1 MAETR
6 ADVVVI
12 GGGIVG
18 LTAAYTLLGREP
30 AWRVLVLEKEPGVA
44 RHQSGR
50 NSGVIHSGAFYRP
63 GSAKARLCV
72 RGRELLLRYLD
83 AHGLPYRLCGKLVVA
98 TTEAERPALDRLLE
112 RARANGVPG
121 VERLDATAL
130 RAHEPA
136 ARGVDAVHIPTTGIV
151 DYALVARNLVHEIE
165 RRGGAVELQAE
176 VTGFQRNGGLVRV
189 ETTLGDVETRFVV
202 NCAGLYSDEIARL
215 AGDPPDVRIIPFR
228 GEFYTVRKER
238 GLELGGPVY
247 PAPHPTL
254 PFVGIHATPTLEGGV
269 EAGPNAVLALARE
282 GYTRGRMRI
291 RDLAGTLTYPGF
303 PRLIWRLRRM
313 ALDEE
318 FRSLS
323 RERFAADLSR
333 LIPGISA
340 GDLVPRDAGVRAQA
354 VAPDGSLV
362 DDFAWGQ
369 SPRFLHV
376 LNAPSPAATS
386 SFAIAE
392 AIVGQVPSDP

>member
-1 MAETR
+1 MGESR

-12 GGGIVG
+12 GAGIVG
-18 LTAAYTLLGREP
+18 LTAAYALLGREP
-30 AWRVLVLEKEPGVA
+30 NWRVVVLEKEAGVA

-50 NSGVIHSGAFYRP
+50 NSGVIHSGAFYKP

-98 TTEAERPALDRLLE
+98 SADSERPRLAALLE
-112 RARANGVPG
+112 RAKANGIPG
-121 VERLDATAL
+121 VERMDAAAL
-130 RAHEPA
+130 TRHEPA
-136 ARGVDAVHIPTTGIV
+136 ARGVEAVHIPTTGIV

-165 RRGGAVELQAE
+165 RRGGAIELRTQ
-176 VTGFQRNGGLVRV
+176 VLGFRRESGPVRV
-189 ETTLGDVETRFVV
+189 ETSQGVVQARFVV
-202 NCAGLYSDEIARL
+202 NCAGLQSDEIARL

-228 GEFYTVRKER
+228 GEFYSVRRER
-238 GLELGGPVY
+238 GLTLAGPVY

-254 PFVGIHATPTLEGGV
+254 PFVGIHATPTLDGAV

-282 GYTRGRMRI
+282 GYTRGRVRL
-291 RDLAGTLTYPGF
+291 RDLASTFTYPGF
-303 PRLIWRLRRM
+303 PRLVWRLGRT
-313 ALDEE
+313 AIEEE

-333 LIPGISA
+333 MIPGISA
-340 GDLVPRDAGVRAQA
+340 EDLRPRDAGVRAQA
-354 VAPDGSLV
+354 VAPDGRLL

-369 SPRFLHV
+369 SDRFLHV

-392 AIVGQVPSDP
+392 QIAMQVPGDR

>member
-1 MAETR
+1 MGESR

-30 AWRVLVLEKEPGVA
+30 SWRVVVLEKEDGVA

-83 AHGLPYRLCGKLVVA
+83 AHGLPYRLCGKVVVA
-98 TTEAERPALDRLLE
+98 TKESEIPQLDRVL
-112 RARANGVPG
+112 ARAQANRVPG
-121 VERLDATAL
+121 VERMDAKAL
-130 RAHEPA
+130 AAHEPA
-136 ARGVDAVHIPTTGIV
+136 ARGIAAVHVPTTGIV
-151 DYALVARNLVHEIE
+151 DYALVARNLVHEVE
-165 RRGGAVELQAE
+165 RRGGAVELRAE
-176 VTGFQRNGGLVRV
+176 VLEFEREEGPVWIGTTKGGI
-189 ETTLGDVETRFVV
+189 TARFVV
-202 NCAGLYSDEIARL
+202 NCAGLYSDHVALL
-215 AGDPPDVRIIPFR
+215 AGETPPVRIVPFR

-238 GLELGGPVY
+238 KLELGGPVY
-247 PAPHPTL
+247 PAPHPSL
-254 PFVGIHATPTLEGGV
+254 PFVGVHATPTLEGAV

-282 GYTRGRMRI
+282 GYTRGRLDVRE
-291 RDLAGTLTYPGF
+291 LAQTLTYSGF
-303 PRLIWRLRRM
+303 PRLIWRLR
-313 ALDEE
+313 ASAIDEE

-323 RERFAADLSR
+323 RDRFAADLSR
-333 LIPGISA
+333 IVPGIS
-340 GDLVPRDAGVRAQA
+340 GEDLVPREAGVRAQA
-354 VAPDGSLV
+354 VAPDGTLV
-362 DDFAWGQ
+362 DDFTWAQ
-369 SPRFLHV
+369 SPRFLHI

-392 AIVGQVPSDP
+392 QIVAQVPGAL